1 MISNLVAF
9 GGLLLF
15 WTLLLTVVLFVGLSA
30 WCVLVELTEAAYRRR
45 ARKTDV
51 PPLPFGQAVL
61 REGRRR

>member
-9 GGLLLF
+9 VGLLLF
-15 WTLLLTVVLFVGLSA
+15 WTLLVSVVLFVGLSA

-45 ARKTDV
+45 ARKGQG
-51 PPLPFGQAVL
+51 PPLPFGPAVL

>member
-15 WTLLLTVVLFVGLSA
+15 WTLLLSVVGFAVLTG

-45 ARKTDV
+45 ARRSDV

>member
-9 GGLLLF
+9 VGLLLF
-15 WTLLLTVVLFVGLSA
+15 WTLLVSVVLFVGLSA

-45 ARKTDV
+45 ARKGQD

>member
-1 MISNLVAF
+1 MIESLVAF
-9 GGLLLF
+9 LGVLVFWALLVSL
-15 WTLLLTVVLFVGLSA
+15 VAFVGLSA

>member
-9 GGLLLF
+9 VGLLLF
-15 WTLLLTVVLFVGLSA
+15 WTLLVSVVLFVGLSA
-30 WCVLVELTEAAYRRR
+30 WCVLVELTEAAYR
-45 ARKTDV
+45 KGQD

>member
-9 GGLLLF
+9 VGLLLF
-15 WTLLLTVVLFVGLSA
+15 WTLLVSVVLFAVLSA

-45 ARKTDV
+45 ARKGQG

>member
-15 WTLLLTVVLFVGLSA
+15 WTLLLSIVGFAVLAG
-30 WCVLVELTEAAYRRR
+30 WCLLVELTEAAYRRR
-45 ARKTDV
+45 ARKGQG